1 MISHLQYVTDT
12 VDRDGEWV
20 MNFKLINEV
29 FLSRSRSVPDMSQ
42 IFQLLRLQNR
52 MLTL

>member
-1 MISHLQYVTDT
+1 MISHLQYVTET
-12 VDRDGEWV
+12 VDRDGELV

-29 FLSRSRSVPDMSQ
+29 FLSRSVPDMSQ